1 MIDYGTT
8 IEYGTIYN
16 RVDEFL
22 QTREGL
28 ANPKNKHDYKVFV
41 RELAGILC
49 GSAYEHRLNTDSVVQ
64 FLDKVEPHYIESVVN
79 TGNISPVCDLIS
91 GNIKEHDLYYILERT
106 LMLYKPASVQVGPGE
121 FFMCFYDA
129 GSVFGIDNTAGYDVV
144 VGGETTELKS
154 HGTNLTTPELFDK
167 YIANPKLQRLMV
179 VKPVSGAVNPRTRSV
194 YSCIDV
200 DRWREAFYHRHGK
213 TLLFKERNV

>member
-1 MIDYGTT
+1 MIDYGK
-8 IEYGTIYN
+8 IYN

-28 ANPKNKHDYKVFV
+28 ANPKNRSDYKWFL
-41 RELAGILC
+41 RELTGIFC
-49 GSAYEHRLNTDSVVQ
+49 GAAYENSLTTDSVCRFLNLVQ
-64 FLDKVEPHYIESVVN
+64 VHYIKDIIN
-79 TGNISPVCDLIS
+79 TGQVSFVCDLIS
-91 GNIKEHDLYYILERT
+91 EEIKSHDLYYILERT

-129 GSVFGIDNTAGYDVV
+129 GSIFGIDNTAGFDIVV
-144 VGGETTELKS
+144 DGVPTELKS

-167 YIANPKLQRLMV
+167 YAANPKLQRLMV
-179 VKPVSGAVNPRTRSV
+179 VKPVSGAAKPRTRSV

-200 DRWREAFYHRHGK
+200 DLWREAFYHRNGK
-213 TLLFKERNV
+213 TLAFKEAA